1 MQWLFSSCHECP
13 TCRRGTAHICP
24 RQCNTGR
31 SCPGTLQQYVVADA
45 RHIFEIPDGL
55 AGEVAAPLLC
65 AGLTMMG
72 AARDLR
78 SHGLARGD
86 WVVILGSGGGLGHMG
101 IQIAARAM
109 GLRVIAVDSGSSKRS
124 VSIESGAEVFIDFN
138 ESDVAAEVAKHTGEG
153 AAAIMVVS
161 DAEDAFRLSA
171 HLARPGGTILCIG
184 LPPDHLEI
192 PISVGTCI
200 RKGMMSFQFSCLA

>member
-1 MQWLFSSCHECP
+1 
-13 TCRRGTAHICP
+13 
-24 RQCNTGR
+24 
-31 SCPGTLQQYVVADA
+31 
-45 RHIFEIPDGL
+45 
-55 AGEVAAPLLC
+55 
-65 AGLTMMG
+65 
-72 AARDLR
+72 
-78 SHGLARGD
+78 
-86 WVVILGSGGGLGHMG
+86 
-101 IQIAARAM
+101 M

-192 PISVGTCI
+192 PISVALTI
-200 RKGMMSFQFSCLA
+200 KGVLVGSTDDMQELFQHAVDGLIKPLIEVVGLLEVPDSMKKLVKKEISGRIVVALP